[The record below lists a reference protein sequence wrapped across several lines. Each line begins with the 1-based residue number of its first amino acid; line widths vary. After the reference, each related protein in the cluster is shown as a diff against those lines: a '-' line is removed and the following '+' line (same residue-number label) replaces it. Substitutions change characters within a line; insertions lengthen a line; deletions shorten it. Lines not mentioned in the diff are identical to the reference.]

1 MRRGC
6 ALVHTGRPLPECIA
20 MANPHAPYHPII
32 YVRGFAGTQGEIEDT
47 VGDPYMGFNIG
58 STKSRQVWDGKMR
71 RYYFESPLV
80 RLKDEPIWRNFGAGP
95 LLSNDRY
102 DDVYVSGEDL
112 TAPHPDDP
120 TRPLRSDITLPYQSI
135 AILRYY
141 DDASDD
147 FGDGESH
154 PIEEFARGL
163 SALILRM
170 RTLVCR
176 KGGKNPMR
184 PDEELDNN
192 VAEADFKVYLVA
204 HSMGGLVCR
213 AFLQNEKLGDAQA
226 RAAVDKLFT
235 YATPHNGIDLRVVRN
250 VPGWSAL
257 GEATNFNRERM
268 AAYLG
273 LPEETK
279 VVSELVGFAPER
291 VFNLIGTNPADYLVA
306 KGLSSWAV
314 GESSDGLVRMDNAT
328 TFGRVGGQEIQSP
341 RAYAYRSHSGQ
352 YGIVNSEEGFQNL
365 TRFLFG
371 SVRADGWLDVFDV
384 TLPDEVQQHY
394 NRDNDSVRASYRFEI
409 VAALRAS
416 QWQLH
421 RRVVR
426 ENSAINRTYDELF
439 PKGANGQ
446 RGPSRDSSPH
456 LFSLFLDPAKSQNR
470 HHSVAF
476 AFDVA
481 ILVPDYQID
490 GVLWLK
496 KHFEGGY
503 LVRRLI
509 VVEAIIDASKPAGWR
524 IMFGSQ
530 DQTMIDKLT
539 DAPTRL
545 EGGALVFEIPI
556 GTPANVRPGVT
567 GQLRIEIRNWA

>member
-1 MRRGC
+1 
-6 ALVHTGRPLPECIA
+6 

-80 RLKDEPIWRNFGAGP
+80 RLKDEPIWKAKALGQEP
-95 LLSNDRY
+95 VVSNDRY

-112 TAPHPDDP
+112 TAPHPEDS
-120 TRPLRSDITLPYQSI
+120 TKPLRSDIALPYQSI

-141 DDASDD
+141 DDASAD
-147 FGDGESH
+147 FGDGEAH
-154 PIEEFARGL
+154 PIEQFARGL
-163 SALILRM
+163 SDLILRL

-176 KGGKNPMR
+176 QGKHPSR
-184 PDEELDNN
+184 VDETLDNG
-192 VAEADFKVYLVA
+192 VAEQDFKVYLVA

-213 AFLQNEKLGDAQA
+213 AFLQNPELGSQVA
-226 RAAVDKLFT
+226 RAAVDKVFT

-257 GEATNFNRERM
+257 GEATNFNRDRM
-268 AAYLG
+268 TSYLG
-273 LPEETK
+273 LPKGTK
-279 VVSELVGFAPER
+279 EVSRLVGFPPER
-291 VFNLIGTNPADYLVA
+291 IFNLVGTNPADYLAV

-314 GESSDGLVRMDNAT
+314 GEASDGLVRMENAT
-328 TFGRVGGQEIQSP
+328 TFATVGDRRVESP
-341 RAYAYRSHSGQ
+341 RAYAHRSHSGQ

-371 SVRADGWLDVFDV
+371 SVRVDGFLDVFNV
-384 TLPDEVQQHY
+384 TLPEEVQAAY
-394 NRDNDSVRASYRFEI
+394 DRDNDSVRASYRFEI

-426 ENSAINRTYDELF
+426 ENSAIQRTYDELF
-439 PKGANGQ
+439 PKGADGT
-446 RGPSRDSSPH
+446 RGPSRVNSPH
-456 LFSLFLDPAKSQNR
+456 LFSLFLDPTKSQFR
-470 HHSVAF
+470 HQRVAF

-481 ILVPDYQID
+481 VLVPDYQID

-503 LVRRLI
+503 LFRRLV
-509 VVEAIIDASKPAGWR
+509 VVEAWRDETAPAGWR
-524 IMFGSQ
+524 LEYGFQSATPNEAANPA
-530 DQTMIDKLT
+530 DTV
-539 DAPTRL
+539 L
-545 EGGALVFEIPI
+545 EGDVLTFAIKVDSPAGA
-556 GTPANVRPGVT
+556 RPSIS
-567 GQLRIEIRNWA
+567 GQLRIEMRQWQ

>member
-1 MRRGC
+1 
-6 ALVHTGRPLPECIA
+6 

-47 VGDPYMGFNIG
+47 VGDPYMGFNVG
-58 STKSRQVWDGKMR
+58 STKSRQVWDGKLR
-71 RYYFESPLV
+71 RFYFESPLV
-80 RLKDEPIWRNFGAGP
+80 RLKDEPIWRDIGKGP
-95 LLSNDRY
+95 ELTNDRY
-102 DDVYVSGEDL
+102 DDVYVNGDDL

-120 TRPLRSDITLPYQSI
+120 NRPLRSDITLPYQSI

-141 DDASDD
+141 DDASAD
-147 FGDGESH
+147 FGDGTAH
-154 PIEEFARGL
+154 PIEEFAKGL
-163 SALILRM
+163 GQLILRL
-170 RTLVCR
+170 RALVCR
-176 KGGKNPMR
+176 KNGKHPIR
-184 PDEELDNN
+184 PDEVLDNG

-213 AFLQNEKLGDAQA
+213 AFLQNAKLGDAQA

-268 AAYLG
+268 AGYLG
-273 LPEETK
+273 LPTTTE
-279 VVSELVGFAPER
+279 VVSEIVGFAPER
-291 VFNLIGTNPADYLVA
+291 VFNLVGTNPADYLVA

-328 TFGRVGGQEIQSP
+328 TFGRVGGKQIESP
-341 RAYAYRSHSGQ
+341 RAYANRSHSGQ

-384 TLPDEVQQHY
+384 TLPEEVQVAYDKDH
-394 NRDNDSVRASYRFEI
+394 DSVRASYRFEI

-426 ENSAINRTYDELF
+426 ENSAINRTYDDLF
-439 PKGANGQ
+439 PKDAAGQ
-446 RGPSRDSSPH
+446 RGPSRENSPH
-456 LFSLFLDPAKSQNR
+456 LFSLFLDPTKSQKR
-470 HHSVAF
+470 HQSVAF

-503 LVRRLI
+503 LVRKLI
-509 VVEAIIDASKPAGWR
+509 VVEAFRDETTPSGWR
-524 IMFGSQ
+524 LEYGIQSETPN
-530 DQTMIDKLT
+530 DTSTM
-539 DAPTRL
+539 ANARL
-545 EGGALVFEIPI
+545 EGGALAFEIPI
-556 GTPANVRPGVT
+556 ASPANARPGVT
-567 GQLRIEIRNWA
+567 GQLRIEMRNWS

>member
-1 MRRGC
+1 
-6 ALVHTGRPLPECIA
+6 

-32 YVRGFAGTQGEIEDT
+32 YVRGFAGSQGEIEDT
-47 VGDPYMGFNIG
+47 VGDPYMGFNVG

-80 RLKDEPIWRNFGAGP
+80 RLKDEPIWRDLGAGP
-95 LLSNDRY
+95 ELTNDRY
-102 DDVYVSGEDL
+102 DDVYVQGDDL
-112 TAPHPDDP
+112 TAPHPDDT
-120 TRPLRSDITLPYQSI
+120 TRPLRSDVTLPYQSI

-141 DDASDD
+141 DDASAD
-147 FGDGESH
+147 FGDGKAH
-154 PIEEFARGL
+154 AIEEFAKGL
-163 SALILRM
+163 GQLILRM

-176 KGGKNPMR
+176 KNGKHPIR
-184 PDEELDNN
+184 PDETLDNG

-213 AFLQNEKLGDAQA
+213 AFLQNPALGDAQA

-268 AAYLG
+268 AGYLG
-273 LPEETK
+273 LPKQAE
-279 VVSELVGFAPER
+279 VVSEIVGFPPER
-291 VFNLIGTNPADYLVA
+291 VFNLVGTNPADYLVA

-328 TFGRVGGQEIQSP
+328 TFANVGGKQVDSP
-341 RAYAYRSHSGQ
+341 RAYAHRSHSGQ

-384 TLPDEVQQHY
+384 KLPEEVQQAY
-394 NRDNDSVRASYRFEI
+394 DRDHDSVRASYRFEI

-426 ENSAINRTYDELF
+426 ENSAIQRTYDELF
-439 PKGANGQ
+439 PKGA
-446 RGPSRDSSPH
+446 
-456 LFSLFLDPAKSQNR
+456 
-470 HHSVAF
+470 
-476 AFDVA
+476 
-481 ILVPDYQID
+481 D
-490 GVLWLK
+490 GT
-496 KHFEGGY
+496 
-503 LVRRLI
+503 R
-509 VVEAIIDASKPAGWR
+509 
-524 IMFGSQ
+524 
-530 DQTMIDKLT
+530 
-539 DAPTRL
+539 APTTTNS
-545 EGGALVFEIPI
+545 P
-556 GTPANVRPGVT
+556 
-567 GQLRIEIRNWA
+567 

>member
-1 MRRGC
+1 
-6 ALVHTGRPLPECIA
+6 
-20 MANPHAPYHPII
+20 MANSHAPYHPII

-47 VGDPYMGFNIG
+47 VGDPYMGFNVG

-80 RLKDEPIWRNFGAGP
+80 RLKDEAIWRDQGAGP
-95 LLSNDRY
+95 ELSNDRY
-102 DDVYVSGEDL
+102 DDVYFNGEDL

-120 TRPLRSDITLPYQSI
+120 TRPLRPDITLPYQSI

-141 DDASDD
+141 DDASED
-147 FGDGESH
+147 FGDGKAK
-154 PIEEFARGL
+154 PIEQFAKGL
-163 SALILRM
+163 SDLILRM

-176 KGGKNPMR
+176 KNGKHPMR
-184 PDEELDNN
+184 PDELLDNG
-192 VAEADFKVYLVA
+192 VAEADFKVFLVA

-213 AFLQNEKLGDAQA
+213 AFLQNKKLGDAEA

-268 AAYLG
+268 AVYLG
-273 LPEETK
+273 LPKKAEE
-279 VVSELVGFAPER
+279 VAELAGFPAER
-291 VFNLIGTNPADYLVA
+291 VFNLVGTNPADYLVA

-314 GESSDGLVRMDNAT
+314 GDSSDGLVRMDNAT
-328 TFGRVGGQEIQSP
+328 TFARVGDKRVESP
-341 RAYAYRSHSGQ
+341 RAYAHRSHSGQ

-371 SVRADGWLDVFDV
+371 AVRADGWIDVFDV
-384 TLPDEVQQHY
+384 KLPEEVQEAYDKDH
-394 NRDNDSVRASYRFEI
+394 DSVRASYRFEI

-426 ENSAINRTYDELF
+426 ENSAIQLAYDDLF
-439 PKGANGQ
+439 PKDAAGK
-446 RGPSRDSSPH
+446 RGPSRVNSPH
-456 LFSLFLDPAKSQNR
+456 LFSLFLDPTKSQMR
-470 HHSVAF
+470 HQSVAF

-481 ILVPDYQID
+481 VLVPDYQID

-503 LVRRLI
+503 LVRKLI
-509 VVEAIIDASKPAGWR
+509 VVEAFRDENTASGWR
-524 IMFGSQ
+524 LEYGIQS
-530 DQTMIDKLT
+530 DTPNATSTM
-539 DAPTRL
+539 ANARL
-545 EGGALVFEIPI
+545 EGGALKFEIPI
-556 GTPANVRPGVT
+556 ASPEGSRPGVT
-567 GQLRIEIRNWA
+567 GQLRIEIRNWR

>member
-1 MRRGC
+1 
-6 ALVHTGRPLPECIA
+6 
-20 MANPHAPYHPII
+20 MANSHAPYHPII

-47 VGDPYMGFNIG
+47 VGDPYMGFNVG

-80 RLKDEPIWRNFGAGP
+80 RLKDEAIWRDQGAGP
-95 LLSNDRY
+95 ELSNDRY
-102 DDVYVSGEDL
+102 DDVYFNGEDL

-120 TRPLRSDITLPYQSI
+120 TRPLRPDITLPYQSI

-141 DDASDD
+141 DDASED
-147 FGDGESH
+147 FGDGKAK
-154 PIEEFARGL
+154 PIEQFAMGL
-163 SALILRM
+163 SDLILRM

-176 KGGKNPMR
+176 KNGKHPMR
-184 PDEELDNN
+184 PDELLDNG
-192 VAEADFKVYLVA
+192 VAEADFKVFLVA

-213 AFLQNEKLGDAQA
+213 AFLQNKKLGDAEA

-268 AAYLG
+268 AVYLG
-273 LPEETK
+273 LPKKAEE
-279 VVSELVGFAPER
+279 VAELAGFPAER
-291 VFNLIGTNPADYLVA
+291 VFNLVGTNPADYLVA

-314 GESSDGLVRMDNAT
+314 GDSSDGLVRMDNAT
-328 TFGRVGGQEIQSP
+328 TFAMVGDKRVESP
-341 RAYAYRSHSGQ
+341 RAYAHRSHSGQ

-371 SVRADGWLDVFDV
+371 AVRADGWIDVFDV
-384 TLPDEVQQHY
+384 KLPEEVQEAYDKDH
-394 NRDNDSVRASYRFEI
+394 DSVRASYRFEI

-426 ENSAINRTYDELF
+426 ENSAIQLAYDDLF
-439 PKGANGQ
+439 PKDAAGK
-446 RGPSRDSSPH
+446 RGPSRVNSPH
-456 LFSLFLDPAKSQNR
+456 LFSLFLDPTKSQMR
-470 HHSVAF
+470 HQSVAF

-481 ILVPDYQID
+481 VLVPDYQID
-490 GVLWLK
+490 GVLWMK

-503 LVRRLI
+503 LVRKLI
-509 VVEAIIDASKPAGWR
+509 VVEAFRDENTASGWR
-524 IMFGSQ
+524 LEYGIQS
-530 DQTMIDKLT
+530 DTPNATSTM
-539 DAPTRL
+539 ANARL
-545 EGGALVFEIPI
+545 EGGALKFEIPI
-556 GTPANVRPGVT
+556 ASPEGSRPGVT
-567 GQLRIEIRNWA
+567 GQLRIEIRNWR

>member
-1 MRRGC
+1 
-6 ALVHTGRPLPECIA
+6 

-80 RLKDEPIWRNFGAGP
+80 RLKDEPIWRDFGSGP

-102 DDVYVSGEDL
+102 DDVYVNGEDL

-120 TRPLRSDITLPYQSI
+120 NRPLRSDIALPYQSI

-141 DDASDD
+141 DDASAD
-147 FGDGESH
+147 FGDGESR
-154 PIEEFARGL
+154 PIEEFAKGL

-170 RTLVCR
+170 RTLLCR
-176 KGGKNPMR
+176 KGKNPLR
-184 PDEELDNN
+184 PDEQLDNQ

-213 AFLQNEKLGDAQA
+213 AFLQNEALGDARA

-257 GEATNFNRERM
+257 GEATNFNRDRM
-268 AAYLG
+268 AGYLG
-273 LPEETK
+273 LPKKTE
-279 VVSELVGFAPER
+279 VVAEVVGFPAER
-291 VFNLIGTNPADYLVA
+291 IFNLVGTNPADYLVA

-314 GESSDGLVRMDNAT
+314 GDSSDGLVRMDNAT
-328 TFGRVGGQEIQSP
+328 TFGRVGDRQIESP
-341 RAYAYRSHSGQ
+341 RAYCYRSHSGQ

-384 TLPDEVQQHY
+384 KLPDEVQQAY
-394 NRDNDSVRASYRFEI
+394 DRDNDSVRASYRFEI

-439 PKGANGQ
+439 PKDAATGK
-446 RGPSRDSSPH
+446 RGPSRLGSPH
-456 LFSLFLDPAKSQNR
+456 LFSLFLDPAKSQRR
-470 HHSVAF
+470 HQSVAF

-509 VVEAIIDASKPAGWR
+509 VVEAFVDASMPAGWR
-524 IMFGSQ
+524 IEFGSQ
-530 DQTMIDKLT
+530 SETLNDTMKV
-539 DAPTRL
+539 APARL
-545 EGGALVFEIPI
+545 EGDALLFEIPI
-556 GTPANVRPGVT
+556 GSPPGARPGVT

>member
-1 MRRGC
+1 
-6 ALVHTGRPLPECIA
+6 
-20 MANPHAPYHPII
+20 MANAHAPYHPII
-32 YVRGFAGTQGEIEDT
+32 YVRGFAGTQGEIDDT

-80 RLKDEPIWRNFGAGP
+80 RLKDEPVWKMNGGIPELTDA
-95 LLSNDRY
+95 RY
-102 DDVYVSGEDL
+102 DDVYVNGEDL
-112 TAPHPDDP
+112 TAPHPEDA

-141 DDASDD
+141 DDASAD
-147 FGDGESH
+147 FGDGNPH
-154 PIEEFARGL
+154 PIEQFARGL
-163 SALILRM
+163 GELILRL

-176 KGGKNPMR
+176 KNGKHPIR
-184 PDEELDNN
+184 PDDRIFDNG
-192 VAEADFKVYLVA
+192 VDEADFRVYLVA

-213 AFLQNEKLGDAQA
+213 AFLQNTELGTQEA
-226 RAAVDKLFT
+226 RDAVDKVFT

-257 GEATNFNRERM
+257 GEATNFNRDRM
-268 AAYLG
+268 SGYLA
-273 LPEETK
+273 LPKATTE
-279 VVSELVGFAPER
+279 VSALGDFPPER
-291 VFNLIGTNPADYLVA
+291 IFNLVGTNPADYLVA

-314 GESSDGLVRMDNAT
+314 GEASDGLVRMDNAT
-328 TFGRVGGQEIQSP
+328 TFGLVKGQRVESP
-341 RAYAYRSHSGQ
+341 RAYAHRSHSGQ

-371 SVRADGWLDVFDV
+371 SVRADGFLDVFDV
-384 TLPDEVQQHY
+384 TLPEEVQGDY
-394 NRDNDSVRASYRFEI
+394 DAGKAVRASYRFEI

-426 ENSAINRTYDELF
+426 ENSAIQRTYDELF
-439 PKGANGQ
+439 PVGEGGKRA
-446 RGPSRDSSPH
+446 PSALNSPH
-456 LFSLFLDPAKSQNR
+456 LFSLFLDPTKSQNR
-470 HHSVAF
+470 HRSVAF

-481 ILVPDYQID
+481 VLVPDYEID

-503 LVRRLI
+503 LVRKLI
-509 VVEAIIDASKPAGWR
+509 VVEATVDQKGVAGWR
-524 IMFGSQ
+524 IEYGF
-530 DQTMIDKLT
+530 QTET
-539 DAPTRL
+539 PNTVNTVANTRL
-545 EGGALVFEIPI
+545 EGGALKFEIPI
-556 GTPANVRPGVT
+556 SSPDGSRPGVR
-567 GQLRIEIRNWA
+567 GQLRIEMRSWR